1 MRPFRSGGGIP
12 RPGAA
17 RDTGSCGR
25 SGHERFS
32 FLSFAADHGSGP
44 WCAGHVW
51 GRPASAGVRTPAA
64 RGLRCAVRSAEFCG
78 RAAVEDDR
86 RPSAGCGITVPGA
99 FVGFHASAGRTTHH
113 TSRYIWSRPDPVRF
127 RGLSGFCQ
135 SPVRV
140 GPDRPRRALTEVDP
154 RSTRARWRRP
164 RGQPSQI
171 TDITVRGFGLH
182 RKRCHEVTPVAES
195 LRPPAAPPADRPIPP
210 PSRAGE
216 RFPTPHSGGPP
227 RRARGRRPR
236 VRN

>member
-17 RDTGSCGR
+17 RDAGSCGR

-44 WCAGHVW
+44 WCVG
-51 GRPASAGVRTPAA
+51 ASSVRWCPSTRRTWTPT
-64 RGLRCAVRSAEFCG
+64 RVRSTEFCG
-78 RAAVEDDR
+78 RAAVGDDR

-154 RSTRARWRRP
+154 RSKQARWRRP
-164 RGQPSQI
+164 RGRPSQI

-195 LRPPAAPPADRPIPP
+195 LRPPAAPPAARPTPP